1 MELKGKNFISKEYG
15 FTLIE
20 IMIAMAITGII
31 SAAIISSFLSQQ
43 KTYIIQENVTEMQQ
57 NLRAGMDLLVREIRM
72 AGYDPD
78 SNFSAGAGITTAI
91 VDGNNNSIIE
101 FTMVADDDGL
111 DNDNA
116 DGDNKSWTGADEP
129 GELKTIKYDIYDAYG
144 DGSDDLGRQV
154 GGTKRAVAENIE
166 ILELFYKL
174 SDGSQSL
181 TPVDLT
187 LIRSIQIT
195 LLARVDHG
203 DQKFINSQTYVTPGG
218 QNLGPYNDNLRR
230 RLLTTTVK
238 CRNMGL

>member
-1 MELKGKNFISKEYG
+1 MELKGNNFISKEYG

-31 SAAIISSFLSQQ
+31 SAAIVSSFLSQQ

-78 SNFSAGAGITTAI
+78 SDSSAGAGITTAI
-91 VDGNNNSIIE
+91 VDGNNNSIIG
-101 FTMVADDDGL
+101 FTMVADDDGD
-111 DNDNA
+111 DNDN
-116 DGDNKSWTGADEP
+116 DGATDET

-166 ILELFYKL
+166 MLELFYKL